1 MSSAIIGII
10 GTLAGAIIGFI
21 TSEIAE
27 RNRWKRSL
35 SVRWDE
41 TRRALYAT
49 YLSSANQNLGNIEWA
64 ARYRE
69 LATPDKP
76 FELPEDF
83 HRLGDA
89 DNAAQ
94 GESIQLICGKNLATA
109 AHHLLLSLW
118 AAKTHVLNGGVR
130 SDAEMQD
137 LIDKFVICRDN
148 FIEAARA
155 ELGIG
160 LD

>member
-64 ARYRE
+64 ARNRE

-137 LIDKFVICRDN
+137 LIDEFVICRDN